1 MGFHLKVLVQTLKGV
16 GFRDWEVENGYFFFS
31 FDLLMT
37 VLVKGHSV
45 SQTYSLSR
53 IQNFQLQ
60 VLLLDE
66 VTIDLDV
73 VARMDLLEFFKEE
86 CDQV

>member
-1 MGFHLKVLVQTLKGV
+1 
-16 GFRDWEVENGYFFFS
+16 
-31 FDLLMT
+31 MT

>member
-1 MGFHLKVLVQTLKGV
+1 MGFHLKVLVQTLEGV
-16 GFRDWEVENGYFFFS
+16 GFRDWEVENGYFFS

-37 VLVKGHSV
+37 VLAKGHSV